1 MKIHE
6 VVDEL
11 TERGKGADGA
21 YELQKRK
28 TDPESPQNKN
38 KKPAPTPMAGRSF
51 NNYMQRGPALNR
63 PSMTSKQYGA
73 GRVGLT

>member
-1 MKIHE
+1 MRIHE

-28 TDPESPQNKN
+28 TDPMSPQNKN
-38 KKPAPTPMAGRSF
+38 KPTPMAGQRSYH
-51 NNYMQRGPALNR
+51 NYMQRGPALNR
-63 PSMTSKQYGA
+63 RSMTSKQYGS
-73 GRVGLT
+73 GRVSLT

>member
-1 MKIHE
+1 MKIYE

-28 TDPESPQNKN
+28 TDPMSPQNKN
-38 KKPAPTPMAGRSF
+38 KPPQAAGQKSYH
-51 NNYMQRGPALNR
+51 NYMQRGPALNR